1 MSEVQNIFSLSLFLA
16 HKYSLYSVRMNK
28 QGIQLALHLSAFML
42 SLLLVIS
49 ISIDTFRGVAFYD
62 DTNYLDLQFWICLM
76 LMVLFFLEVYNADN
90 SWQYFGRHFLFLLLI
105 IPYLTFFDWCGVELP
120 LQVEYLFRFIPLV
133 RGYVAFT
140 LIAYGLLRDLSSG
153 LLIIY
158 IVVLFSFIYY
168 CSLIFYVLESGVN
181 PQLHSFWDS
190 LWYSC
195 MTATTAGCNI
205 TATTAVGKVI
215 SILLALA
222 GMMLLPVFTVYLTSL
237 IRTGKVGDVA
247 EEA

>member
-1 MSEVQNIFSLSLFLA
+1 
-16 HKYSLYSVRMNK
+16 MNK

-62 DTNYLDLQFWICLM
+62 DAVYLDLQFWICLM
-76 LMVLFFLEVYNADN
+76 LMILFFLEVYNADQ
-90 SWQYFGRHFLFLLLI
+90 SWQYLGRHFLFLLLT
-105 IPYLTFFDWCGVELP
+105 IPYLTLFDWWGIQLSP
-120 LQVEYLFRFIPLV
+120 QAAFLFRFIPLV
-133 RGYVAFT
+133 RGYIAFT
-140 LIAYGLLRDLSSG
+140 VIAYGLLRDLASG
-153 LLIIY
+153 LLITY

-195 MTATTAGCNI
+195 MTATTAGCDI
-205 TATTAVGKVI
+205 SATTPAGRVIAV
-215 SILLALA
+215 LLALA
-222 GMMLLPVFTVYLTSL
+222 GMMLLPVFTVYLTGL
-237 IRTGKVGDVA
+237 IRTGKVN
-247 EEA
+247 EEG

>member
-1 MSEVQNIFSLSLFLA
+1 
-16 HKYSLYSVRMNK
+16 MNK

-49 ISIDTFRGVAFYD
+49 ISIDTFRGIAFYD

-76 LMVLFFLEVYNADN
+76 LMVLFFLEVYNADH

-105 IPYLTFFDWCGVELP
+105 IPYLTLFDWWGVSLSP
-120 LQVEYLFRFIPLV
+120 QLEYLFRFIPLV
-133 RGYVAFT
+133 RGYIAFT

-168 CSLIFYVLESGVN
+168 CSLIFYVLESGIN
-181 PQLHSFWDS
+181 PGLHSFWDS
-190 LWYSC
+190 LWYAS
-195 MTATTAGCNI
+195 MTATTAGCDI
-205 TATTAVGKVI
+205 SAVTSVGRVI

-237 IRTGKVGDVA
+237 IRTGRVGSMGKDT
-247 EEA
+247 

>member
-1 MSEVQNIFSLSLFLA
+1 MSEVQNIFSHLLFLA

-105 IPYLTFFDWCGVELP
+105 IPYLTFFDWFGVELP

-133 RGYVAFT
+133 RGYIAFT

>member
-1 MSEVQNIFSLSLFLA
+1 
-16 HKYSLYSVRMNK
+16 MNK
-28 QGIQLALHLSAFML
+28 QGTQFAYHLSAFLL

-62 DTNYLDLQFWICLM
+62 DVNYLDLQFWICLM
-76 LMVLFFLEVYNADN
+76 LMVLFFLEAYNADN

-105 IPYLTFFDWCGVELP
+105 IPYLTLFDWWGVQLSP
-120 LQVEYLFRFIPLV
+120 QAAFLFRFIPLV
-133 RGYVAFT
+133 RGYIAFT

-153 LLIIY
+153 LFITY

-205 TATTAVGKVI
+205 SATTAVGKII

-237 IRTGKVGDVA
+237 IRTGRVGGDGEVSQ
-247 EEA
+247 